1 MIDEELEDNLDTN
14 LENQEEEPLFRDKI
28 FDNQFEQTELDTS
41 EKSFQI
47 DSSILEKTLDE
58 RIDELMI
65 QTQIKDIL
73 LNDLRYN
80 RFNVVTAEGTFPKI
94 NKSDINEIYRHV
106 LDKIPGVPI
115 IEAFSIITSIYDI
128 SPEKFYESLSNTFK
142 TDLITELKNRG
153 YLKNRKSLF

>member
-1 MIDEELEDNLDTN
+1 MEPREDQNP
-14 LENQEEEPLFRDKI
+14 EEEPELFRDKI

-47 DSSILEKTLDE
+47 DSSIAEKSYDD
-58 RIDELMI
+58 RIDEEMI
-65 QTQIKDIL
+65 SEQIKNLL
-73 LNDLRYN
+73 LNNQRYN
-80 RFNVVTAEGTFPKI
+80 RFNVANPDGSFPKI

-106 LDKIPGVPI
+106 LDSIPEVPI
-115 IEAFSIITSIYDI
+115 IEAFSIITNIYDI

-142 TDLITELKNRG
+142 TELIAELRNRG